1 MKKQQQQQKSA
12 LDQNEKTYSCWVST
26 VLSMWPLRNSQTVS
40 NTLMTSNVFSM
51 SDCYNYFVNG

>member
-1 MKKQQQQQKSA
+1 MKKQQQQQQQKSA
-12 LDQNEKTYSCWVST
+12 LDQNEKTHSCWVST

-51 SDCYNYFVNG
+51 SDC